1 MEDHKPRAIV
11 SELESLIQSWG
22 AVPWQSVDRFFP
34 IRFCCQLCLILGAGF
49 WLIFDAHEIAQTLTK
64 DPQNLPRL
72 EKFLFFRGW
81 FLLLVLAI
89 GAYSYLKNWYPATV
103 YSAFLLIGLT
113 NLVFDLFTV
122 YPERLASPNP
132 FFTLFLLVRLT
143 MLWSVFLAV
152 KNASRLPQ
160 AKDRINIFLP
170 FRQRTE
176 RGAEG

>member
-1 MEDHKPRAIV
+1 MVSLACFGNRRLFLSEELVPRHG
-11 SELESLIQSWG
+11 LQRLL
-22 AVPWQSVDRFFP
+22 VDRLDQSGV
-34 IRFCCQLCLILGAGF
+34 C
-49 WLIFDAHEIAQTLTK
+49 
-64 DPQNLPRL
+64 
-72 EKFLFFRGW
+72 
-81 FLLLVLAI
+81 
-89 GAYSYLKNWYPATV
+89 
-103 YSAFLLIGLT
+103 
-113 NLVFDLFTV
+113 LFTV

>member
-1 MEDHKPRAIV
+1 MEDNKPRVIV
-11 SELESLIQSWG
+11 SELESLIQAWG
-22 AVPWQSVDRFFP
+22 ASPFQSIDKFFP
-34 IRFCCQLCLILGAGF
+34 IRFWCQVCLILTAGF
-49 WLIFDAHEIAQTLTK
+49 WLIFNAPDIAQTLTK
-64 DPQNLPRL
+64 DPQNLLRL

-81 FLLLVLAI
+81 FLFAALAL

-122 YPERLASPNP
+122 YPERLANPNP

-152 KNASRLPQ
+152 KNASRLPEGQ
-160 AKDRINIFLP
+160 DRLSIFLP
-170 FRQRTE
+170 FRKNSE
-176 RGAEG
+176 PGVKG